1 MDRVTMLLTTTL
13 LFVSIT
19 SLLIYIAEASGL
31 LIFSEMEIAGMIT
44 ISGIMG
50 VLVGLL
56 SPYPDEVEDVT
67 INRLREKVAQLQ
79 RENSVLQR
87 IASERGNLELM
98 ELLEDMKYYLDRYQ
112 EELREKEIMM
122 SNQIISLREAI
133 ERLNNLEM
141 REIKPMVEQLLRD
154 NEMIFQKLAER
165 KEEMNWFRESVRG
178 IRSNLEELRE
188 RISSLEDTIY
198 SERGI
203 RRRIQGTT

>member
-56 SPYPDEVEDVT
+56 SPYPEEVEDVT
-67 INRLREKVAQLQ
+67 INRRREKVAQLQ

-87 IASERGNLELM
+87 IAGERGNLELM
-98 ELLEDMKYYLDRYQ
+98 ELLEDVKYYLDRYQ

-133 ERLNNLEM
+133 ESLNNLEM

-203 RRRIQGTT
+203 RRRIRGTT

>member
-56 SPYPDEVEDVT
+56 SPYPEEVEDVT

-98 ELLEDMKYYLDRYQ
+98 ELLEDVKYYLDRYQ

-133 ERLNNLEM
+133 ESLNNLEM

-203 RRRIQGTT
+203 RRRIRGTT

>member
-56 SPYPDEVEDVT
+56 SPYPEEVEDVT

-98 ELLEDMKYYLDRYQ
+98 ELLEDVKYYLDRYQ

-133 ERLNNLEM
+133 ESLNNLEM

-165 KEEMNWFRESVRG
+165 KEEMNWFRES
-178 IRSNLEELRE
+178 
-188 RISSLEDTIY
+188 
-198 SERGI
+198 
-203 RRRIQGTT
+203 

>member
-1 MDRVTMLLTTTL
+1 LDRVTMLLTTTL

-56 SPYPDEVEDVT
+56 SPYPEEVEDVT
-67 INRLREKVAQLQ
+67 INRLKEKVAQLQ

-98 ELLEDMKYYLDRYQ
+98 ELLEDVKYYLDRYQ

-133 ERLNNLEM
+133 ESLNNLEM

-203 RRRIQGTT
+203 RRRIRGTT

>member
-56 SPYPDEVEDVT
+56 SPYPEEVEDVT
-67 INRLREKVAQLQ
+67 INRLKEKVAQLQ

-98 ELLEDMKYYLDRYQ
+98 ELLEDVKYYLDRYQ

-133 ERLNNLEM
+133 ESLNNLEM

-203 RRRIQGTT
+203 RRRIRGTT

>member
-67 INRLREKVAQLQ
+67 INRLKEKVAQLQ

-98 ELLEDMKYYLDRYQ
+98 ELLEDVKYYLDRYQ

-133 ERLNNLEM
+133 ESLNNLEM

-203 RRRIQGTT
+203 RRRIRGTT

>member
-1 MDRVTMLLTTTL
+1 MLLTTTL

-56 SPYPDEVEDVT
+56 SPYPEEVEDVT
-67 INRLREKVAQLQ
+67 INRLKEKVAQLQ

-98 ELLEDMKYYLDRYQ
+98 ELLEDVKYYLDRYQ

-133 ERLNNLEM
+133 ESLNNLEM

-203 RRRIQGTT
+203 RRRIRGTT

>member
-56 SPYPDEVEDVT
+56 SPYPEEVEDVT

-87 IASERGNLELM
+87 IAGERGNLELM
-98 ELLEDMKYYLDRYQ
+98 ELLEDVKYYLDRYQ

-133 ERLNNLEM
+133 ESLNNLEM

-203 RRRIQGTT
+203 RRRIRGTT